1 MAEHSA
7 GILLYRGRGDDL
19 RVLLVHPGGPYWK
32 NKDDGAWSIPKGLL
46 EAGEDPLAAARREF
60 AEETGC
66 RAPDGDAL
74 DLGQVRLRS
83 GKRVTGFALEGDFDP
98 NALRS
103 NTVELAWPPRSGR
116 TATFP
121 EVDRAE
127 WFHLVVA
134 RKKLNDAQVP
144 FIERLQVHRDG
155 AG

>member
-32 NKDDGAWSIPKGLL
+32 NKDDGAWTIPKGLV

-60 AEETGC
+60 AEETGSP
-66 RAPDGDAL
+66 APDGDAL

-98 NALRS
+98 KALRS
-103 NTVELAWPPRSGR
+103 NTFELAWPPRSGR
-116 TATFP
+116 TAIFP

-127 WFHLVVA
+127 WFDVVA
-134 RKKLNDAQVP
+134 AVRKLNVAQAP
-144 FIERLQVHRDG
+144 FVDRLRVLREG